1 MLPDSSWAW
10 LAADGL
16 ARPWTLLTA
25 PLAHL
30 HGPHLVV
37 NLLALAALA
46 CLAYGTRARKRVW
59 LAAALAWPLGL
70 LALGAWPDLPRYVG
84 LSGPLHGLAAA
95 MVVDHLMR
103 RRRGAPVRPVTPGD
117 GVIALLG
124 AGLAAKLLLEA
135 SWRQPVAWDASLEMT
150 VIMAAHLSGTMAG
163 GVAALFCA
171 CQGAEA
177 RKGTPKPA
185 LMEKTQ

>member
-46 CLAYGTRARKRVW
+46 CLAYGTRARKRIW

-70 LALGAWPDLPRYVG
+70 LALAAWPQLPRYVG

-95 MVVDHLMR
+95 LVVDHLMR
-103 RRRGAPVRPVTPGD
+103 RRRGTDVRHFTSGD
-117 GVIALLG
+117 AVIALLG
-124 AGLAAKLLLEA
+124 AGLVGKLLLEA
-135 SWRQPVAWDASLEMT
+135 SWRQPVAWDASLEIT
-150 VIMAAHLSGTMAG
+150 VITAAHLSGTMAG

-171 CQGAEA
+171 YQGAEA
-177 RKGTPKPA
+177 RKGTSMTA
-185 LMEKTQ
+185 VMERTR